1 VVAGIFL
8 SNVKGVSSFTVSDS
22 LFPKQPEKPVMKTKI
37 ERKNAI
43 LILMSPL
50 PTLAWDGFLT
60 SIQRM
65 GKKLKNE

>member
-1 VVAGIFL
+1 L
-8 SNVKGVSSFTVSDS
+8 S
-22 LFPKQPEKPVMKTKI
+22 PKQPEKPVMKTKI

-43 LILMSPL
+43 LILMTPL

-65 GKKLKNE
+65 TKKLKNE